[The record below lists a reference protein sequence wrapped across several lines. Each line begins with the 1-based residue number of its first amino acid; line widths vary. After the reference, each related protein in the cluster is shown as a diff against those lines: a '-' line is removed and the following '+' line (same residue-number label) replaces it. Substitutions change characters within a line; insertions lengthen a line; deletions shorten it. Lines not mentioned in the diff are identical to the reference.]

1 MERKR
6 IKFGF
11 NEFRF
16 YFSKY
21 FDKLDQNQKNVLLG
35 TKKQVDNDPWDYSFQ
50 V

>member
-1 MERKR
+1 MERGK

-11 NEFRF
+11 EEFQF

-21 FDKLDQNQKNVLLG
+21 FEKLDQNQKNILLG
-35 TKKQVDNDPWDYSFQ
+35 TKKQIDNGQWDYSFQ